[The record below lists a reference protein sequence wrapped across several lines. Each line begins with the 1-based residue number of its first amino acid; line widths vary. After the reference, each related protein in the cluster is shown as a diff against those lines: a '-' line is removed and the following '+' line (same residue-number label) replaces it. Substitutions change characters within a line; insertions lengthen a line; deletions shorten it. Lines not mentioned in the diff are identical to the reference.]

1 MVKVN
6 TDVPLLTV
14 TIISGQPLA
23 WLGLQKVFESSNMIR
38 VIGQP
43 LQHIV
48 TKTLI
53 TEHRPDVIILDT
65 ETERDI
71 IGTIEHIRKFASTS
85 KIVALGGFEDKDR
98 MREAV
103 ECGVDGVILKI
114 HPPGVVLAVIESLY
128 PFSNNHARDQ
138 VDRGAPLDLGTPAQS
153 QCVTTTQ
160 ASAWPDALTERERE
174 VIRLVGQGLSNKDIA
189 YHLSI
194 ADSTVRHHLTSI
206 FDKVGVPNRQK
217 LMLHTHHF
225 RFPPV

>member
-1 MVKVN
+1 MIKVN

-14 TIISGQPLA
+14 AIISTQSLV
-23 WLGLQKVFESSNMIR
+23 WLGLQKILECSHNFR
-38 VIGQP
+38 VVGQP
-43 LQHIV
+43 LQRIA
-48 TKTLI
+48 TEMLKT
-53 TEHRPDVIILDT
+53 EYRPDVIILDM

-71 IGTIEHIRKFASTS
+71 RESIQRIRESIPTS

-103 ECGVDGVILKI
+103 ECGVDGVILKVQ
-114 HPPGVVLAVIESLY
+114 PPGVVLAVIESLY
-128 PFSNNHARDQ
+128 PFSNNHERVQ
-138 VDRGAPLDLGTPAQS
+138 VDGGAPLDLGTPAQR
-153 QCVTTTQ
+153 QCVTSAQ
-160 ASAWPDALTERERE
+160 ASGWPDALTERERE

-217 LMLHTHHF
+217 LILHTHHF

>member
-1 MVKVN
+1 MSSATASIEV
-6 TDVPLLTV
+6 LSV
-14 TIISGQPLA
+14 TIISGQPLV
-23 WLGLQKVFESSNMIR
+23 WLGLQTILERSNLIR

-43 LQHIV
+43 LQRIA
-48 TKTLI
+48 
-53 TEHRPDVIILDT
+53 TESLMTEYRPDVIILDA

-71 IGTIEHIRKFASTS
+71 IGNIQQMRELAPTT

-114 HPPGVVLAVIESLY
+114 HPPGVILAAIEALYLSSDHHTSLG
-128 PFSNNHARDQ
+128 A
-138 VDRGAPLDLGTPAQS
+138 DRTAPLDLRALAQS
-153 QCVTTTQ
+153 QHEMTAQ
-160 ASAWPDALTERERE
+160 ATAWPDALTERERE